1 MAELTKKLIG
11 FDQELLEKIEKYSKK
26 EDVTFTEAVRKLI
39 EFGLNPVEVKTEDE
53 PIIDKTTVDIIKK
66 YIEKAQNSE
75 ERLDKLEKDM
85 SWWNADDNESKV
97 GNLQVQVNEMEKK
110 LNMVVAIA
118 KKLKGHLE
126 NRDIHLQ
133 D

>member
-11 FDQELLEKIEKYSKK
+11 FDDELLEKIQKYSEKNK
-26 EDVTFTEAVRKLI
+26 VTFTEAVRELI
-39 EFGLNPVEVKTEDE
+39 NLGLNGLDSIADE
-53 PIIDKTTVDIIKK
+53 GETDLSDITKRI
-66 YIEKAQNSE
+66 
-75 ERLDKLEKDM
+75 DKLEKDM

-110 LNMVVAIA
+110 LNTIVAIA

-126 NRDIHLQ
+126 NREIHLQ